1 MRHEWEHE
9 TAKKRRTWAY
19 SSSAA
24 QSAWFCH
31 LPRSKLLVLPLHL
44 LFVFFY
50 CLSLTG
56 QNGNKSLEERTGKA
70 GCLHLQQQSH
80 LGLKCLWNQT
90 RTITEFHSFPPATLS
105 DPVTLMPMKPGALIS
120 HVPSLKKTRSTM
132 DKMPFLWALWE
143 GKNTMW
149 MQECLNAESE
159 DTDKCKIFKVT
170 FKTVAEGL
178 SHYKLLKAICHL

>member
-24 QSAWFCH
+24 QRWFRH
-31 LPRSKLLVLPLHL
+31 LSRSKLLVLPLRL

-56 QNGNKSLEERTGKA
+56 QNGNKSLEERIGKA

-80 LGLKCLWNQT
+80 LGLKHLWNQT
-90 RTITEFHSFPPATLS
+90 QTITEFHSFPPATLS
-105 DPVTLMPMKPGALIS
+105 DPVILMPMEPGALIS
-120 HVPSLKKTRSTM
+120 HVPSLKKTE
-132 DKMPFLWALWE
+132 ALWMVRCLFSE
-143 GKNTMW
+143 HCGK
-149 MQECLNAESE
+149 EKRLCG
-159 DTDKCKIFKVT
+159 CKS
-170 FKTVAEGL
+170 A
-178 SHYKLLKAICHL
+178 